1 MLQQTSHKLAPRV
14 TIRHVMT
21 IDSGILCDWP
31 GILRNWYD
39 HLSSESKKDKA
50 IAWFEGAQ
58 WGLDLGGRTCPQCLS
73 SETVPC
79 FDKDAPYRDTPP
91 YRCLPCGQFFSVRTG
106 TEYDDGRWMWEWLLE
121 FELMLYENDELSKG
135 QAREQASEQAATKI
149 FEDYR
154 WRTSSVGLVCPVCPH
169 CGSLKVSV
177 IESGDPAPYR
187 CGNLKCRKHFSAR
200 VRTAF
205 EYGKIPLWRWLE
217 VIIIYGKGGRLT
229 SVALA
234 EKLDVKSQNTA
245 LGYHVKLAEA
255 FPLVKSVV
263 PTGASN
269 PTRS

>member
-1 MLQQTSHKLAPRV
+1 MPICPPNPKRTRLSCGSREPSGDRTWGAHLPQLQLSFFRNGALPRQGHVVPRHAARTAASPAASASLFAQEPNTV
-14 TIRHVMT
+14 T
-21 IDSGILCDWP
+21 
-31 GILRNWYD
+31 
-39 HLSSESKKDKA
+39 
-50 IAWFEGAQ
+50 
-58 WGLDLGGRTCPQCLS
+58 GRP
-73 SETVPC
+73 
-79 FDKDAPYRDTPP
+79 
-91 YRCLPCGQFFSVRTG
+91 
-106 TEYDDGRWMWEWLLE
+106 MWEWLLE
-121 FELMLYENDELSKG
+121 FELMTYKDVGLSCE
-135 QAREQASEQAATKI
+135 RAATKI

-154 WRTSSVGLVCPVCPH
+154 WRASSVGPVCPH

-200 VRTAF
+200 VGTAF

-245 LGYHVKLAEA
+245 WVYHDKLTEA
-255 FPLVKSVV
+255 FRSESVV
-263 PTGASN
+263 PTGASS

>member
-1 MLQQTSHKLAPRV
+1 M
-14 TIRHVMT
+14 
-21 IDSGILCDWP
+21 GI
-31 GILRNWYD
+31 G
-39 HLSSESKKDKA
+39 
-50 IAWFEGAQ
+50 
-58 WGLDLGGRTCPQCLS
+58 LGGRTCPNSNCRS
-73 SETVPC
+73 SETVPYP
-79 FDKDAPYRDTPP
+79 DKDTSYRDTPP
-91 YRCLPCGQFFSVRTG
+91 YRCLPCGQRFSVRTG
-106 TEYDDGRWMWEWLLE
+106 TEYGDGRPMWEWLLE
-121 FELMLYENDELSKG
+121 FELMTYKDVGLSCE
-135 QAREQASEQAATKI
+135 RAATKI

-154 WRTSSVGLVCPVCPH
+154 WRASSVGPVCPH

-200 VRTAF
+200 VGTAF

-245 LGYHVKLAEA
+245 WVYHDKLTEA
-255 FPLVKSVV
+255 FRSESVV
-263 PTGASN
+263 PTGASS